1 MEIYFPIANMAMPT
15 LAPLLIGAV
24 VGMLSGLFGVGGGFL
39 MNPLLIMLGVPPT
52 VAVATGTLQIAAA
65 SVSGAFTHWRR
76 GTLDPALS
84 LCMVIGGLAG
94 ALAGNRSF
102 VLLKSLGQIDLV
114 IALSYVILLG
124 SVGAMMMA
132 ESVRAILRR
141 RAAEPVRRKL
151 HPHGWLH
158 GLPLK
163 MKFRRSRLYISVFI
177 PGGIGFVIGVM
188 TAIMGVGGGFLAIPA
203 MIYLMAMPVGLT
215 IGTSLMQITVV
226 SAAVV
231 MLHAVTTHGVDLVLG
246 LLLILGGVGGAQ
258 IGALFGQKLRGEEM
272 RFLLA
277 AMVLAVCAHVAYGL
291 VATPDELFT
300 IEYRPVE
307 G

>member
-1 MEIYFPIANMAMPT
+1 
-15 LAPLLIGAV
+15 
-24 VGMLSGLFGVGGGFL
+24 
-39 MNPLLIMLGVPPT
+39 
-52 VAVATGTLQIAAA
+52 
-65 SVSGAFTHWRR
+65 
-76 GTLDPALS
+76 
-84 LCMVIGGLAG
+84 
-94 ALAGNRSF
+94 
-102 VLLKSLGQIDLV
+102 
-114 IALSYVILLG
+114 
-124 SVGAMMMA
+124 
-132 ESVRAILRR
+132 
-141 RAAEPVRRKL
+141 
-151 HPHGWLH
+151 
-158 GLPLK
+158 

>member
-1 MEIYFPIANMAMPT
+1 M
-15 LAPLLIGAV
+15 
-24 VGMLSGLFGVGGGFL
+24 
-39 MNPLLIMLGVPPT
+39 
-52 VAVATGTLQIAAA
+52 
-65 SVSGAFTHWRR
+65 
-76 GTLDPALS
+76 LS
-84 LCMVIGGLAG
+84 LCMMGGGLLG

-114 IALSYVILLG
+114 IALAYVLLLG
-124 SVGAMMMA
+124 TMGAMMMT

-141 RAAEPVRRKL
+141 RAAQPVRGKL
-151 HPHGWLH
+151 HPHGMLH

-163 MKFRRSRLYISVFI
+163 VKFRKSRLYISVFI

-203 MIYLMAMPVGLT
+203 MIYLMAMPVTLT
-215 IGTSLMQITVV
+215 IGTSLLQITVV

-231 MLHAVTTHGVDLVLG
+231 MLHAISTHGVDLVLAF
-246 LLLILGGVGGAQ
+246 LLILGGVAGAQ
-258 IGALFGQKLRGEEM
+258 FGTMFGQRLRGEET

-277 AMVLAVCAHVAYGL
+277 LIVLAVCAHVFYGL
-291 VATPDELFT
+291 VATPDELYT
-300 IEYRPVE
+300 IEYRPIE

>member
-15 LAPLLIGAV
+15 IAPLLIGAV
-24 VGMLSGLFGVGGGFL
+24 VGILSGLFGVGGGFL

-52 VAVATGTLQIAAA
+52 VAVATGTLQITAA
-65 SVSGAFTHWRR
+65 SISGSFTHWRR
-76 GTLDPALS
+76 GTLDLSLS
-84 LCMVIGGLAG
+84 LCMVAGGLLG

-114 IALSYVILLG
+114 IALAYVILLG
-124 SVGAMMMA
+124 SMGAMMMT
-132 ESVRAILRR
+132 ESVHAILRR
-141 RAAEPVRRKL
+141 RAAQPVRGKL

-158 GLPLK
+158 GLPFK
-163 MKFRRSRLYISVFI
+163 VKFRKSRLYISVFI
-177 PGGIGFVIGVM
+177 PGGIGFIVGVM

-203 MIYLMAMPVGLT
+203 MIYLMAMPVSLT

-226 SAAVV
+226 SAVV
-231 MLHAVTTHGVDLVLG
+231 VLLHAVTTYGVDLVLG
-246 LLLILGGVGGAQ
+246 LLLILGGVAGAQ
-258 IGALFGQKLRGEEM
+258 IGTMFGQKLRGEET

-277 AMVLAVCAHVAYGL
+277 LIVLAVCGYVFYGL
-291 VATPDELFT
+291 VATPDELYT